1 MQLRPAQVAAHVKK
15 GLPPVVVLAGE
26 EPLLIQEA
34 LDELRA
40 AARAQGYSERVSLTV
55 EPGFRW
61 QQVFDEC
68 ASLSLFASRRMI
80 EVHLPKGPNGHR
92 RGKGEEGGESEV
104 GGKSEDGAK
113 ALVQLAE
120 KPSPDILLVVVAG
133 ALDKRGRESG
143 WFSALEAAG
152 FAVYAWPV
160 KPEELLAW
168 IEQRAR
174 ALNLRLE
181 PEAARLLAER
191 TEGNLL
197 ACAQDLAKLAL
208 LFPDTPVD
216 AEALLQAVADS
227 ARYEAFDLVD
237 KMLAGDGL
245 SALRSLERL
254 REEGVSALELV
265 GALAYALR
273 NWGAVNAAYA
283 RSRDVASALAQAK
296 LFGARAKPYEA
307 LLRRGARYSPA
318 AGLVLLARVD
328 QAVKTGRESAAWED
342 LLTLVLAASGAA
354 SPATKVAA

>member
-1 MQLRPAQVAAHVKK
+1 MQLRPSQIAAHLKK
-15 GLPPVVVLAGE
+15 PLPPTVVLAGE
-26 EPLLIQEA
+26 EPLLVQES

-40 AARAQGYSERVSLTV
+40 AARAQGYSERVALSV

-68 ASLSLFASRRMI
+68 ASMSLFASRRMI
-80 EVHLPKGPNGHR
+80 EVHLPKGVNGHR
-92 RGKGEEGGESEV
+92 RGKGEDAGEAE

-133 ALDKRGRESG
+133 ELDKRARESA
-143 WFSALEAAG
+143 WFTALDAKG
-152 FAVYAWPV
+152 FSVYAWPV
-160 KPEELLAW
+160 KPEELVAW

-174 ALNLRLE
+174 ALKLQLD

-237 KMLAGDGL
+237 KLLAGDAL
-245 SALRSLERL
+245 SAVRSLQRL
-254 REEGVSALELV
+254 REEGVSPLELV
-265 GALAYALR
+265 GALSYALR
-273 NWGAVNAAYA
+273 NWAIAHAAYA

-318 AGLVLLARVD
+318 AGLVLLSRVD
-328 QAVKTGRESAAWED
+328 QAVKTGREPAAWED
-342 LLTLVLAASGAA
+342 LLTLVLAATGAA
-354 SPATKVAA
+354 PQATQVAA